1 MAMYGFARVEVHAKN
16 SATVRE
22 ALDLAR
28 EIHRGELRQVGDV
41 PFVDHPLAVA
51 ELIDAKEIGETL
63 VVAGLLHDA
72 LEYTDLELA
81 EIRERFGFDVAAIV
95 FALTED
101 AEIEDLEARKLEL
114 RERVDDAG
122 ADARRVF
129 AADKVANV
137 IAVREA
143 FDLEGNGVE
152 HSMPVGLDEQII
164 LWEHDMEMLFE
175 AEEGVPL
182 FDQLSE
188 ELIGLWC
195 QRIAAGATGPL

>member
-28 EIHRGELRQVGDV
+28 EIHQGEFREVNDA
-41 PFVDHPLAVA
+41 PFVHHPLAVA
-51 ELIDAKEIGETL
+51 ELLDAKDGSETL
-63 VVAGLLHDA
+63 AAAGLLHDA

-81 EIRERFGFDVAAIV
+81 EIRTRFGVDVAAIV

-101 AEIEDLEARKLEL
+101 AEIDDLEARKLEL

-129 AADKVANV
+129 AADKIANV
-137 IAVREA
+137 MAAREA
-143 FDLEGNGVE
+143 YALQGDGIEY
-152 HSMPVGLDEQII
+152 SMPLGLDGQIV
-164 LWEHDMEMLFE
+164 LWEYDMEMLFG

-195 QRIAAGATGPL
+195 QRIATGATGPL